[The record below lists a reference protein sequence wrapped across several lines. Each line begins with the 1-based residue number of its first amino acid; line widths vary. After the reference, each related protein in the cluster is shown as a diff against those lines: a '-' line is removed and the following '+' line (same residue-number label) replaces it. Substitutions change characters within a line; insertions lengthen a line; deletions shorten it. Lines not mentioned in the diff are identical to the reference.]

1 MKKITKEEFE
11 STLDELIRWGL
22 VKVELDKNGDEVYS
36 STELRIEDLER
47 CEDCCQP
54 VPQSSKE

>member
-1 MKKITKEEFE
+1 MKKITYEEFE

-47 CEDCCQP
+47 CGGCGLPLPHAPEQ
-54 VPQSSKE
+54 